1 MQRLGEDLQGDVDRE
16 RNEILGRTGQ
26 RMQEIVKKM
35 AEERGYDMVVDVSNT
50 VYYKPAMEITKEA
63 TAAYD
68 KAYPAK

>member
-1 MQRLGEDLQGDVDRE
+1 
-16 RNEILGRTGQ
+16 
-26 RMQEIVKKM
+26 MQEIVKKM
-35 AEERGYDMVVDVSNT
+35 AEERGYDMVFDVSNT